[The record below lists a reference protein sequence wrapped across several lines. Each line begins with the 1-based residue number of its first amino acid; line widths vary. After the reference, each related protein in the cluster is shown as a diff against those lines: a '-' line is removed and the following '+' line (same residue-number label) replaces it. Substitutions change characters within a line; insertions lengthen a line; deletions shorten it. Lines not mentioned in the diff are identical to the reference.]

1 MTQLYRETVLI
12 VDDISQNISLI
23 VEVLRNDYNLMVANN
38 GRRALDILAS
48 GKLPDIILLDIMMP
62 QMDGFQMLEQLKS
75 NPGTASIPVIF
86 VTAKS
91 DVSDETRGLYL
102 GAVDYITKPINP
114 DLLLARVGTH
124 LRLKKAEL
132 ALRSRATHLEEE
144 VQKRI
149 GEIRMFQDVTVRAM
163 ASLAE
168 TRDNETGN
176 HIIRTQNYV
185 RILAEKLSKHP
196 KYSAFLDDEF
206 IKKLFVSAPLHDIG
220 KVGIP
225 DHILLKPGKL
235 TKEEF
240 EVMKTHTTIG
250 YDSIVRAE
258 QSSRVALDFL
268 DCAKDIA
275 LYHQEKW
282 DGSGYPHALSGEQIP
297 LSARLMAIADVY
309 DALISKRVYKE
320 AYVHEEAIGIMRE
333 GRGSHFDPDMFDQ
346 FLEIESEFRAIADKY
361 RD

>member
-1 MTQLYRETVLI
+1 MSNPYRETVLI
-12 VDDISQNISLI
+12 VDDVSQNISLI
-23 VEVLRNDYNLMVANN
+23 VEILRNDYNLLVANH
-38 GRRALDILAS
+38 GQRALDIIAS

-62 QMDGFQMLEQLKS
+62 QMDGFQVLEHLK
-75 NPGTASIPVIF
+75 ASPVSAAIPVIF

-91 DVSDETRGLYL
+91 EVSDETQGLYL

-124 LRLKKAEL
+124 LRLRRAER
-132 ALRSRATHLEEE
+132 ALRNRAIQLEEE
-144 VQKRI
+144 VQQRS
-149 GEIRMFQDVTVRAM
+149 GEIRIFQDVAVRAM

-185 RILAEKLSKHP
+185 RMLAEKLSSHP
-196 KYSAFLDDEF
+196 KFAEFLDDDF

-225 DHILLKPGKL
+225 DNILLKPGKL

-258 QSSRVALDFL
+258 LSAGVDMDFL

-282 DGSGYPHALSGEQIP
+282 DGSGYPHGLAGDKIP

-320 AYVHEEAIGIMRE
+320 AFSHGEALDIMRQ

-346 FLEIESEFRAIADKY
+346 FLLIEQDFLAIAEKY